1 MDLDEAIQKH
11 AEWKVKFRA
20 AINKQETMDVAT
32 IRQDNG
38 CALGKWLHGEGQS
51 QHRGKAAFTNVVAKH
66 ADFHRSA
73 GKVADA
79 INAKKYAAAE
89 TMLGGGTEYAFA
101 SSAVAAAISALTKE
115 LR

>member
-1 MDLDEAIQKH
+1 MDLNEAIQKH

-20 AINKQETMDVAT
+20 AINKQETMDAAT
-32 IRQDNG
+32 IRQDN
-38 CALGKWLHGEGQS
+38 CCLLGKWLHGEGQS
-51 QHRGKAAFTNVVAKH
+51 QHGSHATFTNVVAKH

-79 INAKKYAAAE
+79 INARKYAAAE
-89 TMLGGGTEYAFA
+89 IMLGGGTEYGLA
-101 SSAVAAAISALTKE
+101 SSAVTAAISTLKKE